1 MDQIRKEAKEGKF
14 TKLAE
19 SLKESLPSL
28 PPFPA
33 AAVLQIVG
41 TLTNLFQQN
50 IPKVADYANAVVKL
64 EIAKKKQQLELNE
77 AFAAKANGPALDEH
91 MGEYVKTVLS
101 KP

>member
-1 MDQIRKEAKEGKF
+1 MNFLLAMFSYYVTNSSLQTVYKEYIDVEKKENISGLF
-14 TKLAE
+14 W
-19 SLKESLPSL
+19 
-28 PPFPA
+28 FPQ
-33 AAVLQIVG
+33 L
-41 TLTNLFQQN
+41 LE
-50 IPKVADYANAVVKL
+50 L